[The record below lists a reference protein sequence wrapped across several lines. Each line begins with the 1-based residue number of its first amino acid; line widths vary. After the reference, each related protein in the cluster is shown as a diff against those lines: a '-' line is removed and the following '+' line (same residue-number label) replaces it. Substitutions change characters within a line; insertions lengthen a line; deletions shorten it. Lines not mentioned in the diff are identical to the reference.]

1 MTFRSIFSLFFISLL
16 FVEMVH
22 SQSDPEAVRIIRQA
36 EDQVRGNSSL
46 GTFTMTI
53 ERPDYTR
60 NITMKS
66 WALGDDYGLTLITAP
81 ARDRGTAF
89 LKRGR
94 EVWNWQPSID
104 RVIKMPPSMMS
115 QGWMGSDLTT
125 DDLIRQTSIINDYVH
140 KLLPEEILDGITC
153 HVIELIPNEEAAVV
167 WGKIKMWISKDDYLQ
182 YKSEFFDE
190 DMKVV
195 NTILGSVPRQVG
207 KRKLLTR
214 LEVLP
219 SDKLGNKTIMTYQ
232 EIEFDIPIKEE
243 FFSLQNL
250 RRIQG

>member
-1 MTFRSIFSLFFISLL
+1 MTFRCIYSLFFISL
-16 FVEMVH
+16 FIVEMVY
-22 SQSDPEAVRIIRQA
+22 SQSDTEAARIIRQA

-60 NITMKS
+60 NISMKS

-125 DDLIRQTSIINDYVH
+125 DDLIRQTSILNDYAH
-140 KLLPEEILDGITC
+140 TLLPEEILDGITC
-153 HVIELIPNEEAAVV
+153 HVIELTPNEEAAVV
-167 WGKIKMWISKDDYLQ
+167 WGKIKMWISKVDYLQ

-195 NTILGSVPRQVG
+195 NTILGSVPKQVG

-214 LEVLP
+214 MEVLP
-219 SDKLGNKTIMTYQ
+219 SDKPGNKTIMTYQ
-232 EIEFDIPIKEE
+232 EIEFDISIKEE